1 VLIWQRGGSVHLH
14 KSLAMYR
21 SEGEHFDTRAAISRC
36 ARMLALALQHAE
48 RSGGATE
55 LNVTSPSDLLRE
67 AFDIH
72 RTLTGKAGSASDR
85 DEDYSS
91 LMFYWSR

>member
-1 VLIWQRGGSVHLH
+1 
-14 KSLAMYR
+14 MYR
-21 SEGEHFDTRAAISRC
+21 SEGQHFDARAAISRG
-36 ARMLALALQHAE
+36 ARMLALAIQQAE
-48 RSGGATE
+48 HSGCTAE
-55 LNVTSPSDLLRE
+55 LNTGSPSELLRE

-72 RTLTGKAGSASDR
+72 RELTGKAGSVADR

>member
-1 VLIWQRGGSVHLH
+1 
-14 KSLAMYR
+14 MYR
-21 SEGEHFDTRAAISRC
+21 SEGQHFDTRAATSRG

-48 RSGGATE
+48 RSGCATE
-55 LNVTSPSDLLRE
+55 VNVAPPSDLLRE
-67 AFDIH
+67 AFGIH

-91 LMFYWSR
+91 LIFYWSR

>member
-1 VLIWQRGGSVHLH
+1 
-14 KSLAMYR
+14 MYR
-21 SEGEHFDTRAAISRC
+21 SEGQYFDTRAAISRG
-36 ARMLALALQHAE
+36 ARVLALALQHAE
-48 RSGGATE
+48 CSGCATE
-55 LNVTSPSDLLRE
+55 SDVASPSDLLRE

-85 DEDYSS
+85 DEGYSS